1 MKTLLFCFTITALS
15 SSAFAEMWSYDP
27 VTPEN
32 NTRESI
38 STMYVTDTIDTSEG
52 ELTVIGEIK
61 NFGTGSGFNIG
72 GSYNLNAGKI
82 TNQYGTIILYD
93 ASLNSTG
100 SIMNQYGSLFEV
112 NGNSFQRGDGNVEFQ
127 QNSTLSLTDYANFNV
142 KGNIVLYW
150 NANIKLA
157 YNSVLSVNQISSL
170 YEEGTG
176 FSITLDEGAQIVTQG
191 GTVSA
196 KSITLAKN
204 AKITG
209 NVSTSGSLVLG
220 EGNTISGNITAADL
234 VLNEGASVGGTV
246 SASNS
251 LTLNGNTSAYL
262 GVYPALKGTCNLNNV
277 GGKAITSDV
286 ELKWADAGATLNIA
300 LGNNSLSANNR
311 DNAIVW
317 TQYGKDMTEGS
328 SINISL
334 SDFILDDIFVEGQTY
349 EIALICSRYQS
360 VEAWMENINLIDDS
374 SIADFVEDSLVW
386 KDNAIWVSV
395 TAAVPEPA
403 ACAAIFG
410 ALALAFAAY
419 RKRK

>member
-1 MKTLLFCFTITALS
+1 MKPTLSILALFTISA
-15 SSAFAEMWSYDP
+15 SAFADMWSYDP

-32 NTRESI
+32 NTKESI
-38 STMYVTDTIDTSEG
+38 NIQFTTDTIDTTEG
-52 ELTVIGEIK
+52 ELTVTGEIR
-61 NFGTGSGFNIG
+61 NYGDGSGFNIG
-72 GSYNLNAGKI
+72 GSNNLNAGKI
-82 TNQYGTIILYD
+82 TNQYGTITLYD

-100 SIMNQYGSLFEV
+100 SIMNQYASLFEV

-157 YNSVLSVNQISSL
+157 YNSVLSANQIVSL

-176 FSITLDEGAQIVTQG
+176 FSISLDEGAQIVTQG

-220 EGNTISGNITAADL
+220 EGNTISGNVTAADL
-234 VLNEGASVGGTV
+234 VLNEGSSVGGTV
-246 SASNS
+246 STSNS
-251 LTLNGNTSAYL
+251 LTINGNASAYL
-262 GVYPALKGTCNLNNV
+262 GGYPSLKGTYNLNNV
-277 GGKAITSDV
+277 GGKALTSDI
-286 ELKWADAGATLNIA
+286 ELKWADTGATLNIA
-300 LGNNSLSANNR
+300 LGNNSLAANNR

-349 EIALICSRYQS
+349 EIALICSRYAT

-374 SIADFVEDSLVW
+374 SVADFVEDSLVW

-395 TAAVPEPA
+395 TAAVPEPST
-403 ACAAIFG
+403 CAAV
-410 ALALAFAAY
+410 LALISLSIVLIRR
-419 RKRK
+419 RK